1 MQELEVRQRNVLKVE
16 DLEKI
21 TTPTLIIWGRNNP
34 FGAVPEADKMH
45 KAIKGSQMEL
55 FEECGHWPQH
65 EKPELY
71 NKIAI
76 EFLNKHRG

>member
-1 MQELEVRQRNVLKVE
+1 MQELEIRQRNVLKVE

-21 TTPTLIIWGRNNP
+21 KTPTLIIWGRNNP
-34 FGAVPEADKMH
+34 FGEVPEADKMH
-45 KAIKGSQMEL
+45 KAIEGSQLEL
-55 FEECGHWPQH
+55 FEKCGHWPQH
-65 EKPELY
+65 EHPELY